1 MSKKIECKTK
11 FFIEMFKTTCVV
23 KKETLLTEIVE
34 LGKASSVKELQTVIE
49 VKTFQDVDEV
59 WRFINSHIP
68 KVI

>member
-23 KKETLLTEIVE
+23 KKETLLTEKI
-34 LGKASSVKELQTVIE
+34 GQSSVKELQTITE

-59 WRFINSHIP
+59 WRFIDSHIP
-68 KVI
+68 KVS